1 MVSDINNA
9 DSGLD
14 SKTTRQRIIQA
25 ASQVF
30 SDSGY
35 TGATTRAIAA
45 AAGVNEVTIFRQFG
59 SKKKLMLEVVQRE
72 SALAGISKV
81 LKEKLTGNYRKDLYF
96 IGFTFLN
103 VMLEKHKEILTSITE
118 AGRIPEIREI
128 IAVVPRMQNQMLGD
142 YIRRQIA
149 NGVMRK
155 VNPEAAAQAFFGMF
169 MSYSIM
175 LGLAGDS
182 APKIPVEAVVNQL
195 VDIFIKGI
203 IKK

>member
-103 VMLEKHKEILTSITE
+103 VMLEQHKEILTSITE
-118 AGRIPEIREI
+118 ADRIPEIREI

-142 YIRRQIA
+142 YIRRQIV